1 MPAISTGIF
10 GFPKDRAAGII
21 FSAIE
26 KYFSENDSS
35 TIKTIKIILF
45 DRSSV
50 DVFINIWVSKWAD
63 KQ

>member
-21 FSAIE
+21 FSSIENFFTDNPTAII
-26 KYFSENDSS
+26 N
-35 TIKTIKIILF
+35 TVKIILF

-50 DVFINIWVSKWAD
+50 DVFIDVWHSKWAD
-63 KQ
+63 NS